1 MDARTFKIYFESF
14 VKNEST
20 CLKNGSARKHIDISG
35 NI

>member
-1 MDARTFKIYFESF
+1 MDARTFKIYFKSF

-20 CLKNGSARKHIDISG
+20 CLKNRIARKHIDIPG